1 MKKRSRFLHCWGLRA
16 EGSPGRGRSYASEAR
31 DRDSDRDSDGDKEA
45 LETEEWDRWPEVCP
59 GVKKQ
64 PF

>member
-1 MKKRSRFLHCWGLRA
+1 MKKRSRSLHCWGLRA
-16 EGSPGRGRSYASEAR
+16 EGFPGRGRSYASKAR
-31 DRDSDRDSDGDKEA
+31 DRDSDGDKEA
-45 LETEEWDRWPEVCP
+45 LEPEEWDRWPEVCP